1 MKIPVSD
8 GISLELV
15 KVPAGQFIMGSEN
28 NPDEMPQTSVKIEK
42 SFWIGRFEITN
53 KQFRAFDSEHDSR
66 DEHRH
71 GYQFGRKG
79 YSLNHPDQP
88 AVRISWQQAM
98 DFCKWLTEKTGYKF
112 SLPTEA
118 QWEWACR
125 AGSKNDYSFG
135 QFGSDYSRFAN
146 LGDITLREYAACTAY
161 KNYESVRILDQAGKY
176 DDWVPRD
183 TVYDDRGFVSEQVG
197 RYRNNPWELS
207 DMHGNV
213 WEWTLSQYKTFP
225 YSDTDGRN
233 ETLSGSTPKRVVRG
247 GSWYDRPFRA
257 TSSYRLYY
265 RDYQKV
271 FNVGF
276 RVVMIEK

>member
-1 MKIPVSD
+1 
-8 GISLELV
+8 
-15 KVPAGQFIMGSEN
+15 
-28 NPDEMPQTSVKIEK
+28 
-42 SFWIGRFEITN
+42 
-53 KQFRAFDSEHDSR
+53 
-66 DEHRH
+66 
-71 GYQFGRKG
+71 
-79 YSLNHPDQP
+79 
-88 AVRISWQQAM
+88 M
-98 DFCKWLTEKTGYKF
+98 DYCNWLTEKTGYKF

-135 QFGSDYSRFAN
+135 QFGSDYSKFAN

-161 KNYESVRILDQAGKY
+161 KNYESVRILDNAGKY
-176 DDWVPRD
+176 DDWVPHD
-183 TVYDDRGFVSEQVG
+183 TIYDDRGFISEQVG
-197 RYRNNPWELS
+197 RYRKNPWELS

-213 WEWTLSQYKTFP
+213 WEWTLSQYKAFP
-225 YSDTDGRN
+225 YNDVDGRN
-233 ETLSGSTPKRVVRG
+233 ETLSGSTTKRVVRG

-276 RVVMIEK
+276 RVVMTEK